1 MTNQT
6 PTAADQQPLVQK
18 LTGAQE
24 LYTLL
29 SLCSKAPY
37 VMCDA
42 ETFDDEI
49 FLFFNEA
56 DAKAEME
63 QRKAHN
69 EPTGPVK
76 LDQKQLLGFLGSLYT
91 LGINCPC
98 AGGRGAQGT
107 GTAGCGGEAEHQEG

>member
-49 FLFFNEA
+49 FLFLMRRMRRPRWNSA
-56 DAKAEME
+56 RHTMSPQA
-63 QRKAHN
+63 R
-69 EPTGPVK
+69 
-76 LDQKQLLGFLGSLYT
+76 
-91 LGINCPC
+91 
-98 AGGRGAQGT
+98 
-107 GTAGCGGEAEHQEG
+107 

>member
-63 QRKAHN
+63 QRMSPQARLN
-69 EPTGPVK
+69 WIRSSCWASWEVFT
-76 LDQKQLLGFLGSLYT
+76 
-91 LGINCPC
+91 
-98 AGGRGAQGT
+98 R
-107 GTAGCGGEAEHQEG
+107 

>member
-49 FLFFNEA
+49 FLFF
-56 DAKAEME
+56 
-63 QRKAHN
+63 
-69 EPTGPVK
+69 
-76 LDQKQLLGFLGSLYT
+76 
-91 LGINCPC
+91 
-98 AGGRGAQGT
+98 
-107 GTAGCGGEAEHQEG
+107 